1 MSDQKGRC
9 EQCID
14 IHHLKIAHSI
24 GWEEARESLTSRL
37 TGRGEDQGSHQDT
50 KLSGKKDF
58 RSRPDTTSGLQIIF
72 NIYTSCS
79 SVSNEGHMAS
89 DMSNHV
95 TVSAKRQEESSV
107 KEAACN
113 QPISH

>member
-1 MSDQKGRC
+1 
-9 EQCID
+9 
-14 IHHLKIAHSI
+14 
-24 GWEEARESLTSRL
+24 
-37 TGRGEDQGSHQDT
+37 
-50 KLSGKKDF
+50 
-58 RSRPDTTSGLQIIF
+58 
-72 NIYTSCS
+72 
-79 SVSNEGHMAS
+79 MAS